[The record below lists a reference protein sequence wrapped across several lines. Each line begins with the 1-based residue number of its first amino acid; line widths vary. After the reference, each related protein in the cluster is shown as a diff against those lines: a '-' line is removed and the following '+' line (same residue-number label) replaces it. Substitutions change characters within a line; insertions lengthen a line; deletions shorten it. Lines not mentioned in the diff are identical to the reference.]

1 VNALKNAKIKRRD
14 NMNIVKNDIQFYPTP
29 LAFGEKILS
38 EIQWDMI
45 ETVLEPSAGK
55 GDLVEAILRKKETSS
70 YSSRNNKSF
79 SIDAIE
85 IDSYLREIIKYEYE
99 KGGKTK
105 ELDERNAALE
115 KASRTRVLTDL
126 EKHEKQRIEQ
136 VRRVYQRPVRVVH
149 DDFLSFRSLK
159 KYDLVVMNPP
169 FANGELHLLKALE
182 IQKNGGEIVCIL
194 NAETILNP
202 YTETRKLLS
211 RLLAKYEAKTEFYHG
226 EEAFSDG
233 ERPTQIQVAV
243 VKISI
248 PRNAGES
255 DIFTN
260 MQKAMD
266 EDLDEDP
273 ELHELVGGD
282 DIERAVH
289 FFNVEVAATSKLIRE
304 YYSMVPHMY
313 REFPSPDAA
322 KQSFHDKEPILI
334 LTTKGGS
341 AYSSVNIN
349 EYIEM
354 VRGKYWKA
362 LFSNEKF
369 IGRLTSKLRQRF
381 CEKIDDMAQY
391 DFSIFNIKQMMN
403 EINSEMIRSTKDQI
417 LNLFDELTAQHSWY
431 PECDGNIHYFD
442 GWKTN
447 KAHMIGKKAIIPVN
461 GMFSSYTWSKESFC
475 VHQAFSI
482 LSDIEKT
489 LNYLDGNRTADVDL
503 MRILT
508 VAERVGQTRNIECKY
523 FSVDLYKK
531 GTTHIKFHCPDLI
544 ERFNIYAA
552 QSRSWLPPNYGK
564 VKYHDMTTEEKAV
577 VDSFQGEKKY
587 GEILAKSGYFLAD
600 PCKAST
606 LLAISA

>member
-1 VNALKNAKIKRRD
+1 
-14 NMNIVKNDIQFYPTP
+14 MNIVKNDIQFYPTP

-55 GDLVEAILRKKETSS
+55 GDLVEAILRKKEASS

-85 IDSYLREIIKYEYE
+85 IDPYLREILKSDYER
-99 KGGKTK
+99 GGKTK
-105 ELDERNAALE
+105 RWDDRNAALE
-115 KASRTRVLTDL
+115 EASRKRVLTDL

-136 VRRVYQRPVRVVH
+136 LRRVYQRPVRVVH
-149 DDFLSFRSLK
+149 DDFLSFKSLK
-159 KYDLVVMNPP
+159 KYDILILNPP
-169 FANGELHLLKALE
+169 FSTGDLHLIKAIEL
-182 IQKNGGEIVCIL
+182 QKNGGQIVCIL

-202 YTETRKLLS
+202 YTETRRLLS
-211 RLLAKYEAKTEFYHG
+211 RLLAKYEAKTEFH

-233 ERPTQIQVAV
+233 ERPTQVQVAV

-248 PRNAGES
+248 PRNTEES
-255 DIFTN
+255 DIFSN

-266 EDLDEDP
+266 IELDEDP

-289 FFNVEVAATSKLIRE
+289 FFNVEVAATTKLIRE

-313 REFPSPDAA
+313 REFPSPDEG
-322 KQSFHDKEPILI
+322 KQTLHGKEPFLV

-369 IGRLTSKLRQRF
+369 IGRLTSKLLQRF
-381 CEKIDDMAQY
+381 REKLDEMAQY
-391 DFSIFNIKQMMN
+391 DFSIFNIKQMLM
-403 EINSEMIRSTKDQI
+403 EINNEMIRSTKDQI
-417 LNLFDELTAQHSWY
+417 QDLFDELTTKHTWY
-431 PECDGNIHYFD
+431 PECAGNIHYFN
-442 GWKTN
+442 GWKAN
-447 KAHMIGKKAIIPVN
+447 KAHKIEKKSIIPTN
-461 GMFSSYTWSKESFC
+461 GLFSSYSWSKYSFS
-475 VHQAFSI
+475 VHEAFSI

-489 LNYLDGNRTADVDL
+489 LNYLDGNRTAEVDL
-503 MRILT
+503 MQILT
-508 VAERVGQTRNIECKY
+508 VAERNGQTRNIECKY
-523 FSVDLYKK
+523 FSVDLFKK
-531 GTTHIKFHCPDLI
+531 GTTHIKYHCPDLI
-544 ERFNIYAA
+544 ERFNIYVA
-552 QSRSWLPPNYGK
+552 QNRSWLPPNYGK
-564 VKYHDMTTEEKAV
+564 AKYKDMTTEEKGV
-577 VDSFQGEKKY
+577 VDSFQGEKRY
-587 GEILAKSGYFLAD
+587 GEILTQSGYFLAD
-600 PCKAST
+600 PCKSSS